1 MPRSLHARTR
11 WSKPG
16 RSSIQSRKRGTQR
29 RMRPSYIFI
38 PRDPGDRKLPMICS
52 LARAGRGED
61 YKPVMPAAA
70 ETYSL
75 GAPVEIGKIEQ
86 ELKKLWREGEG
97 AMTRASLMNLAVYS
111 GKPGSLQN
119 NTQLMARITENHACR
134 AIVIE
139 ADCDSD
145 DDQVSAWISAH
156 CHVSSV
162 GSKQVCSEQVS
173 FLLKGGC
180 TLQLPSIVLSN
191 LDSDLPFYLW
201 WQEEFREPMDPQLWT
216 WVDRVI
222 YDSQGWR
229 DFRAQMRLLESAEQ
243 EARQR
248 IVLCDLNWTRLDNV
262 RFALAQFFDHP
273 ASHHHFAKINS
284 VRIDFAPGFRST
296 AVLFAGWLAAQLN
309 WQGEKTEAANKFSF
323 VSSSGRKL
331 DVELQERPGDPIGEV
346 ALATPE
352 VEFLVAHAKC
362 GDLLEVSRGNP
373 GEKHTP
379 QLMPAGKNDPVSL
392 MSEELMRGGPHH
404 VYLHAVNRVRD
415 LL

>member
-1 MPRSLHARTR
+1 M
-11 WSKPG
+11 
-16 RSSIQSRKRGTQR
+16 
-29 RMRPSYIFI
+29 
-38 PRDPGDRKLPMICS
+38 
-52 LARAGRGED
+52 
-61 YKPVMPAAA
+61 AANA

-75 GAPVEIGKIEQ
+75 GLPVEVSKIDQ
-86 ELKKLWREGEG
+86 ELKKLWQESEG
-97 AMTRASLMNLAVYS
+97 AATRASLVNLAVYS
-111 GKPGSLQN
+111 EDAGSLSR
-119 NTQLMARITENHACR
+119 NTQLMANITENHACR

-139 ADCDSD
+139 ANCSAKENR
-145 DDQVSAWISAH
+145 VEAWISAH
-156 CHVSSV
+156 CHVAGA
-162 GSKQVCSEQVS
+162 GSKQICSEQIS

-180 TLQLPSIVLSN
+180 AALLPSIVFSH

-222 YDSQGWR
+222 YDSQSWE
-229 DFRAQMRLLESAEQ
+229 DFRTQMRLLESAEQ
-243 EARQR
+243 EANQR

-273 ASHHHFAKINS
+273 ASHHNFAKIHKLR
-284 VRIDFAPGFRST
+284 VDFASGFRST

-309 WQGEKTEAANKFSF
+309 WTTEKAVAAGNLRF
-323 VSSSGRKL
+323 VSPSGQKIG
-331 DVELQERPGDPIGEV
+331 VELRERPGEPIGEV
-346 ALATPE
+346 AMETRE

-362 GDLLEVSRGNP
+362 GDLLEVSRGKP
-373 GEKHTP
+373 GEKRMP

-392 MSEELMRGGPHH
+392 MSKELMRGGPHH

>member
-1 MPRSLHARTR
+1 
-11 WSKPG
+11 
-16 RSSIQSRKRGTQR
+16 
-29 RMRPSYIFI
+29 
-38 PRDPGDRKLPMICS
+38 
-52 LARAGRGED
+52 
-61 YKPVMPAAA
+61 MPAIA

-75 GAPVEIGKIEQ
+75 GLPVEVSKIDQ
-86 ELKKLWREGEG
+86 ELKKLWQESES
-97 AMTRASLMNLAVYS
+97 AATRASLINLAVYS
-111 GKPGSLQN
+111 EEAGSLSK
-119 NTQLMARITENHACR
+119 NTQLMANITENHACR

-139 ADCDSD
+139 ADCNAR
-145 DDQVSAWISAH
+145 QNRVEAWISAH
-156 CHVSSV
+156 CHVSGV
-162 GSKQVCSEQVS
+162 GSKQVCSEQIS
-173 FLLKGGC
+173 FLLKGSC
-180 TLQLPSIVLSN
+180 TTLLPSIVFSH

-201 WQEEFREPMDPQLWT
+201 WQQEFREPMDPQLWT

-222 YDSQGWR
+222 YDSLGWE
-229 DFRAQMRLLESAEQ
+229 DLRAQMSLLESAEQ
-243 EARQR
+243 EANQR

-309 WQGEKTEAANKFSF
+309 WQTEKATAANEFSF
-323 VSSSGRKL
+323 VSSSGRKIE
-331 DVELQERPGDPIGEV
+331 VELRERPGEPIGEV
-346 ALATPE
+346 AVATPE
-352 VEFLVAHAKC
+352 MEFLVAHAKC
-362 GDLLEVSRGNP
+362 GDLLEVSRGKP
-373 GEKHTP
+373 GEKRTP